1 MTKKVVHIFNRVE
14 AFHLI
19 KSIANI
25 SPNELSQILDN
36 ISKTGAKGVSIF
48 SGNEISDEQFLI
60 LGSYKD
66 LK

>member
-1 MTKKVVHIFNRVE
+1 LS
-14 AFHLI
+14 HL
-19 KSIANI
+19 
-25 SPNELSQILDN
+25 LDN